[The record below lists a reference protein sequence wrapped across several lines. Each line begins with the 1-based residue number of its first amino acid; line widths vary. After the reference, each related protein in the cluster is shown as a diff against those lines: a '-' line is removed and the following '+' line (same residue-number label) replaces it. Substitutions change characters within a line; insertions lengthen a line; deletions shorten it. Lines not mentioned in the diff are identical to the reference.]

1 MCSSHAW
8 GSGSCPFDP
17 EPGRSRPP
25 QGGRRAPRPWS
36 LAALRAEMR
45 LGPTR
50 RPALDVGGN
59 AVPRFLARRRHVVGT
74 VAVLALFVSALA
86 GLAL

>member
-1 MCSSHAW
+1 
-8 GSGSCPFDP
+8 
-17 EPGRSRPP
+17 
-25 QGGRRAPRPWS
+25 
-36 LAALRAEMR
+36 MR

-50 RPALDVGGN
+50 RPALDVGGA

-74 VAVLALFVSALA
+74 VAALDLFVSALA